1 MTNPL
6 ATPDETPDW
15 SDDDLEGV
23 QAHSYEVDPET
34 VPAQP
39 VEEAEEG
46 SE

>member
-6 ATPDETPDW
+6 VTPDPENW
-15 SDDDLEGV
+15 SDDDLKGV
-23 QAHSYEVDPET
+23 RAHDYDLDPEK